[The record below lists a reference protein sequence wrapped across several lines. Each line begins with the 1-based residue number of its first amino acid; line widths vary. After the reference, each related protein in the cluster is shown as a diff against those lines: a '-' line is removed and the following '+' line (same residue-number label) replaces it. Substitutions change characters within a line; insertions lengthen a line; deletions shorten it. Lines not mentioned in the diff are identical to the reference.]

1 MKEAK
6 NHHKTARCIIS
17 GIALFLCTLIMHA
30 QTVAVP
36 DGYATQKGGTTGGGS
51 ATPDTV
57 TTASEFKSAVGNDN
71 PATLNINSDVTV
83 TANFSQ
89 VPAQISNQSGCSTI
103 LADQS

>member
-1 MKEAK
+1 MKH
-6 NHHKTARCIIS
+6 NLLGTARSTFVLVFIMVCA
-17 GIALFLCTLIMHA
+17 IAGHG
-30 QTVAVP
+30 QPPVAVP
-36 DGYATQKGGTTGGGS
+36 DGYATQNGGTTGGGS